1 MSGNNDDLATYET
14 GARKYELRP
23 ELKQA
28 GLLET
33 GDAGDRP
40 KKPYGLTESVDEHAG
55 DKLDAPLK
63 SSHQ

>member
-1 MSGNNDDLATYET
+1 MSDNNDDLATYET

-23 ELKQA
+23 ALKRRE
-28 GLLET
+28 LLET

-40 KKPYGLTESVDEHAG
+40 KRPYGLTESAEENVS

-63 SSHQ
+63 SPHQ